1 MAVAP
6 SNETTGAHR
15 CSFSRHRSSYIQHTS
30 IADAMYSHYERLYTS
45 YAEAL
50 LVLCWFCAGRS
61 PGLCWFRCF
70 VLVLCWS
77 LLVSAGFAVL
87 CWFCN
92 GFCWSLP
99 VSRFCAGFC
108 AGLCWSLPVS
118 LFCAGFVLVSL
129 LVSARFAVLCW
140 SCAGLCRFRYFVQVL

>member
-87 CWFCN
+87 CWFC
-92 GFCWSLP
+92 G
-99 VSRFCAGFC
+99 
-108 AGLCWSLPVS
+108 GLCWSLPVS
-118 LFCAGFVLVSL
+118 LFCAGFVMEAELIQDIPIIYIDFTRFLEISTIL
-129 LVSARFAVLCW
+129 LD
-140 SCAGLCRFRYFVQVL
+140 FRKGATRHNQLSSHVDL